1 MKFVEAC
8 EKIEKEKAELAKQE
22 KESGILGGIMKIF
35 SDDKP
40 IEIKLSGTL
49 KISKVLAQSI
59 VFNC

>member
-1 MKFVEAC
+1 MEAC

-35 SDDKP
+35 GDDKP
-40 IEIKLSGTL
+40 VEIKLGGTL
-49 KISKVLAQSI
+49 KINKVLAQSI